1 MSNSTSSFSLTD
13 GVLKFKEE
21 TKSLSTWVPGP
32 VISTFTRQTR
42 SLREW
47 KERVACVV
55 KKERKA
61 KWNSKVLYAV
71 TLEFRFDPES
81 RSILPDVDNCIK
93 PVLDGLAAGLFL
105 KEEKNICDLPTFAAH
120 HCVDDANFR
129 ILLIHRLAN
138 AETPE
143 DEGVRLFVST
153 NGQVVENGGRQ
164 EQRSEAG
171 D

>member
-1 MSNSTSSFSLTD
+1 MSKSTSSFSLTD
-13 GVLKFKEE
+13 GVLKFEEE

-61 KWNSKVLYAV
+61 KWNSKILYAV

-81 RSILPDVDNCIK
+81 RPILPDVDNCIK

-105 KEEKNICDLPTFAAH
+105 PEEKAICELSTFATH
-120 HCVDDANFR
+120 HGVDDSKFR
-129 ILLIHRLAN
+129 ILLIHRLCDA
-138 AETPE
+138 TPPE
-143 DEGVRLFVST
+143 KEGVRLFVST
-153 NGQVVENGGRQ
+153 NGKVIENEDQ
-164 EQRSEAG
+164 Y
-171 D
+171 